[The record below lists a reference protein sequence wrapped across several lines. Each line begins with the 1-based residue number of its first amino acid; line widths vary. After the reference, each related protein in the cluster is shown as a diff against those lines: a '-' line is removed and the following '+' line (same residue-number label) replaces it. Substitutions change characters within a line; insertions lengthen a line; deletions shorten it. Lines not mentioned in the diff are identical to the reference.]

1 MLKRSNPKGRGLDD
15 RRGPTGP
22 GRGPFDDNGGSR
34 KTRMALLDRIAAAP
48 ISWGICEVP
57 GWGHQLPVEQVL
69 SEMASLGFT
78 HTELGSIGF
87 LPTDPAELRAVLGG
101 HGLGL
106 LGGFV
111 PLVLHDPDR
120 ADQTRAAARRAAALI
135 SGAGGRFFV
144 TCAVS
149 GFDRWE
155 RPGLDRRQW
164 DAIWRFL
171 DEIDETVGAYGLTQA
186 VHPHVGSL
194 IELDAETRR
203 LLDCSGASLVLDTA
217 HLRLGGSDIVE
228 MAKRHAER
236 IGLVHLKDV
245 DPALAENLTA
255 GELTFVEA
263 VGRGLFP
270 PLGRGGA
277 PIAEIVAY
285 LEQSGR
291 DLWYV
296 LEQDAV
302 IAEDNPSGRAGPKL
316 GMAAS
321 IDFLRSLESEPV
333 GAGTGGE
340 PRRHMQTA

>member
-1 MLKRSNPKGRGLDD
+1 
-15 RRGPTGP
+15 
-22 GRGPFDDNGGSR
+22 
-34 KTRMALLDRIAAAP
+34 MALLDRIAAAP

-57 GWGHQLPVEQVL
+57 GWGHQLPMEQVL

-111 PLVLHDPDR
+111 PLVLHDPAR
-120 ADQTRAAARRAAALI
+120 RPQTRAEIGDAAALI
-135 SGAGGRFFV
+135 AAGGGRFFV
-144 TCAVS
+144 TCPVS
-149 GFDRWE
+149 DYDRWE
-155 RPGLDRRQW
+155 RPGLDDGQW
-164 DAIWRFL
+164 SEIWRFVA
-171 DEIDETVGAYGLTQA
+171 EIDETVAAYGLTQA

-194 IELDAETRR
+194 IEFDSETRR
-203 LLDCSGASLVLDTA
+203 LLDATDASLVLDTA
-217 HLRLGGSDIVE
+217 HLYLGGSDPLAIAE
-228 MAKRHAER
+228 QCPER

-245 DPALAENLTA
+245 DLSVAGRLTA
-255 GELTFVEA
+255 QETTFMEA
-263 VGRGLFP
+263 VRRGLFP

-277 PIAEIVAY
+277 PIAEIVAL

-302 IAEDNPSGRAGPKL
+302 ITEDNPSGRAGPKL
-316 GMAAS
+316 GVAAS

-333 GAGTGGE
+333 RVGD
-340 PRRHMQTA
+340 RHQHHMQTA

>member
-1 MLKRSNPKGRGLDD
+1 
-15 RRGPTGP
+15 
-22 GRGPFDDNGGSR
+22 
-34 KTRMALLDRIAAAP
+34 MALLDRIAAAP

-111 PLVLHDPDR
+111 PLVLHDPAR
-120 ADQTRAAARRAAALI
+120 RPQTRAAIGAAAALI
-135 SGAGGRFFV
+135 AGGGGRFFV
-144 TCAVS
+144 TCPVS
-149 GFDRWE
+149 DYDRWE
-155 RPGLDRRQW
+155 RPGLDDGQW
-164 DAIWRFL
+164 NAIWRFVA
-171 DEIDETVGAYGLTQA
+171 EIDETVAAYGLTQA

-194 IELDAETRR
+194 IELDSETRR
-203 LLDCSGASLVLDTA
+203 LLDATDASLVLDTA
-217 HLRLGGSDIVE
+217 HLRLGGSDPLAI
-228 MAKRHAER
+228 AGQCPER

-245 DPALAENLTA
+245 DLSVAGRLTA
-255 GELTFVEA
+255 QETTFMEA
-263 VGRGLFP
+263 VRCGLFP

-277 PIAEIVAY
+277 PIAEIVAL

-302 IAEDNPSGRAGPKL
+302 ITEDNPSGRAGPKL
-316 GMAAS
+316 GVAAS

-333 GAGTGGE
+333 RVGGHHQH
-340 PRRHMQTA
+340 HMQTA

>member
-1 MLKRSNPKGRGLDD
+1 
-15 RRGPTGP
+15 
-22 GRGPFDDNGGSR
+22 
-34 KTRMALLDRIAAAP
+34 MALLERIAAAP

-87 LPTDPAELRAVLGG
+87 LPTDPAELRAVLGR

-111 PLVLHDPDR
+111 PLVLHDPAR
-120 ADQTRAAARRAAALI
+120 AEQTRTAIAAAAALI
-135 SGAGGRFFV
+135 AGGGGRFFV
-144 TCAVS
+144 TCPVS
-149 GFDRWE
+149 GYDRWE
-155 RPGLDRRQW
+155 RPGLDDGQW
-164 DAIWRFL
+164 GAMWRFVA
-171 DEIDETVGAYGLTQA
+171 EIDEIVGAYGLTQA

-194 IELDAETRR
+194 IELDSETRR
-203 LLDCSGASLVLDTA
+203 LLDDTDASLVLDTA
-217 HLRLGGSDIVE
+217 HLCLGGSDALAI
-228 MAKRHAER
+228 AQQCPER

-245 DPALAENLTA
+245 DLSAAEKLAAQET
-255 GELTFVEA
+255 TFMEA
-263 VGRGLFP
+263 VRRGLFP

-277 PIAEIVAY
+277 PIAEIVAF

-302 IAEDNPSGRAGPKL
+302 IAEDSPSGRAGPKL
-316 GMAAS
+316 DMAAS
-321 IDFLRSLESEPV
+321 IDFLRSLESDPARIGDRCRQPV
-333 GAGTGGE
+333 
-340 PRRHMQTA
+340 PTA

>member
-1 MLKRSNPKGRGLDD
+1 
-15 RRGPTGP
+15 
-22 GRGPFDDNGGSR
+22 
-34 KTRMALLDRIAAAP
+34 MALLDRIAAAP

-111 PLVLHDPDR
+111 PLVLHDPAR
-120 ADQTRAAARRAAALI
+120 RSQTRAAIGDAAALI
-135 SGAGGRFFV
+135 AGGGGRFFV
-144 TCAVS
+144 TCPVS
-149 GFDRWE
+149 DYDRWE
-155 RPGLDRRQW
+155 RPGLDDGQW
-164 DAIWRFL
+164 NAIWRFVA
-171 DEIDETVGAYGLTQA
+171 EIDETVAAYGLTQA

-194 IELDAETRR
+194 IELDSETRR
-203 LLDCSGASLVLDTA
+203 LLDATDASLVLDTA
-217 HLRLGGSDIVE
+217 HLCLGGSDPLAIAE
-228 MAKRHAER
+228 QCPER

-245 DPALAENLTA
+245 DLSVAGRLT
-255 GELTFVEA
+255 GQEMTFMEA
-263 VGRGLFP
+263 VRRGLFP

-277 PIAEIVAY
+277 PIAEIVAL

-302 IAEDNPSGRAGPKL
+302 ITEDNPSGRAGPKL
-316 GMAAS
+316 GVAAS
-321 IDFLRSLESEPV
+321 IDFLQSLESEPV
-333 GAGTGGE
+333 RVGGHHQH
-340 PRRHMQTA
+340 HMQTA